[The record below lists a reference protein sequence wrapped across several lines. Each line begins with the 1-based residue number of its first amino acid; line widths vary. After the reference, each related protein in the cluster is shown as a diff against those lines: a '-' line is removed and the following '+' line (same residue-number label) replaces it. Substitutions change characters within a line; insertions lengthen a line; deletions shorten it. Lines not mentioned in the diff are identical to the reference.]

1 MKSASGTAGRAFVL
15 RLEDGE
21 VLHEQIELFARENSI
36 RSASVVAVGGAD
48 DGSLLIV
55 GPKDGRSSPVEP
67 MTHVLDGVH
76 ELSGSGTIFI
86 DEEGNPLLHM
96 HASCGRNGRAVTGCV
111 RAGVRVWLIMEV
123 IIHEIIDIK
132 AVRVRDPINGFALL
146 EPEE

>member
-55 GPKDGRSSPVEP
+55 GPKDGRSSPIEP